1 MVHKFSEFAD
11 EHPMSGKKIPINEVL
26 NCELTVKGY
35 RVTDSSKNPGTKC
48 LTISVVFEDIER
60 VIFTGSTVLI
70 DQCEK
75 YKDQMPFEAT
85 IKKIDNYYT
94 FS

>member
-1 MVHKFSEFAD
+1 MIHKFSEFAD
-11 EHPMSGKKIPINEVL
+11 EHPMAGKKIQLNEVL
-26 NCELTVKGY
+26 NRELIVKAF
-35 RVTDSSKNPGTKC
+35 RISDSSKKPGTKC
-48 LTISVVFEDIER
+48 LTISIEFDGVER
-60 VIFTGSTVLI
+60 VIFTGSTVLA